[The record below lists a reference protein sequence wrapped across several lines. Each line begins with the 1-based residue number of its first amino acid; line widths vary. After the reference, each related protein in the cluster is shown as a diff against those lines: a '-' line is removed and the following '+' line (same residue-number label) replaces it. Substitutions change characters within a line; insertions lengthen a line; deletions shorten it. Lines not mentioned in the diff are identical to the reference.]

1 MFSDAYQIHDLIMEI
16 YYLNSTLPFVF
27 SWTQY
32 VSWMLYANEAM
43 TVAQWKGV
51 ENISKMNCFTV
62 YKLH

>member
-1 MFSDAYQIHDLIMEI
+1 MLGIAYQIKILMEI
-16 YYLNSTLPFVF
+16 YYPNSTLPFVF

-51 ENISKMNCFTV
+51 ENISKMNSFV
-62 YKLH
+62 VS